1 MARQVRYGDMT
12 IAVPD
17 DASDEE
23 VSAIIETKEQEAR
36 VSAQPG
42 NQPGLLERGGRYLA
56 EWGQGIKDAA
66 TQPVGGPTGIPL
78 VDAAAGVADFAASAA
93 SDTVTAVPRLARM
106 AFTGARGGKT
116 DPTWLTREPVTPTG
130 KAIQDTA
137 GAVFKPVGDTLSAT
151 GLPPEAAAFGT
162 ELLGTAAD
170 VAGLGLAGRGIRHGT
185 RAIRPDIQDPGG
197 VPRPFGGDVERAR
210 RLDYRVTPSQVAA
223 KAQLEAPIGDF
234 GPSVPGTLRE
244 AFTGPD
250 FHVRAIIDNQKRTNA
265 FAAKELGLTELTTMG
280 LQFAKN
286 PHNAVFNEVAQSL
299 PVLRSDGELLQAAN
313 ALGAARRD
321 NPLLRTTT
329 AVEEVRDRLLN
340 MESLPTQQALDAI
353 RSYRQDASKLF
364 KQAEMGGSGI
374 GVLEAEQAAMAYRG
388 AADALEAAIERQAGQ
403 LYPDLVPRMRDART
417 ALAKIHNV
425 EDAFDGTNVNP
436 QTIAKLSERYPLS
449 GYLGEI
455 AAVARAFPDTM
466 KVATGI
472 DVPIQ
477 TQQGALNSISLAAR
491 RAVGRSQGPALLA
504 DPFQNRFGR
513 ADPTFDPRPAPQ
525 GAAGASPFAE
535 FTPPDPSVPGGADV
549 MPPGPVLGP
558 EVGRM
563 GAIGLADEFDTLPEA
578 ELRPGDLT
586 AETPPMGGSLP
597 AGLVDELT
605 GGPDLPLEPA
615 TMGELDFTPTQLDQ
629 YPDPFPEAPAATG
642 GIDLGDA
649 LQPPLT
655 DAELLDLQ
663 LQTALPPGP
672 DPRLGDV
679 RPRPQPPDEPPAPT
693 PVEPDVPPQGGS
705 GGGLVDE
712 LTSEPLPPQNP
723 DAPTRADGTVDLA
736 EQQRRLEESSPRRSL
751 KDLMAREDLEEN
763 TIAAREARAA
773 GTAGP
778 RGLAD
783 ELTLEDSA
791 PRAVDEL
798 SAADLAGQMADMRSR
813 KPRPLSKLYG
823 EKGPTP
829 EQAAEHARQ
838 MREWNRE
845 YSRLS
850 KAQKAALERD
860 NAAFNGRQQER
871 GLADELT
878 VENPAPRKGATDL
891 ADDGLKIENLPEQRA
906 GDVGIKRTKRPPAD
920 MIPRKPLPPNPVV
933 YYSGPARNP
942 SRWIVMEE
950 QGDNWILRSIDS
962 TAFKK
967 ANKDHTRPPGREMLV
982 LVAKDA
988 QEMGKRFDSDTD
1000 MTVEIVDAID
1010 RAVSEGALEID
1021 DWDNAIAAAR
1031 AALEASG
1038 GKRISRGANGGEPWF
1053 KNIRPG
1059 PTS

>member
-42 NQPGLLERGGRYLA
+42 AEPGLLERGGRYLA

-116 DPTWLTREPVTPTG
+116 DPTWLTREPTTPTG
-130 KAIQDTA
+130 RAIQDTA
-137 GAVFKPVGDTLSAT
+137 GAVFKPVGDALEAT
-151 GLPPEAAAFGT
+151 GLPPDAVAFGT
-162 ELLGTAAD
+162 ELLGTTAD

-185 RAIRPDIQDPGG
+185 RAIRPDIPDPGG
-197 VPRPFGGDVERAR
+197 VPRPFGGEVERAR

-299 PVLRSDGELLQAAN
+299 PVLRADWELGNAAM
-313 ALGAARRD
+313 ALGAARRN

-535 FTPPDPSVPGGADV
+535 FTPPDPSVPGGAEV

-679 RPRPQPPDEPPAPT
+679 RPRPQPPDEPLAGALAG
-693 PVEPDVPPQGGS
+693 PDVPPQSALPAPQKRLPPPPDDDLAAGLVPVEPQGPAPR
-705 GGGLVDE
+705 GGGDVVDLDSFRAEKQRWDKIGRALDRDTRESISADLADLQAAIQQGKLLPADLLGRLRVIRNMPDAEEASFALNRLLDEIDAANRVGPSEPQRALTDILSSEPPARDE
-712 LTSEPLPPQNP
+712 LDL
-723 DAPTRADGTVDLA
+723 ADGLTLA
-736 EQQRRLEESSPRRSL
+736 DDMPPPADIRARYRGERDIPPGAIIYESPERQGY
-751 KDLMAREDLEEN
+751 
-763 TIAAREARAA
+763 IAARPMDDGSWQIRSAFVKEGARGQ
-773 GTAGP
+773 GTGQ
-778 RGLAD
+778 RNLIGLTKQASEEGVALHSD
-783 ELTLEDSA
+783 AKLSRDQVERVYRRLRDKGVIEFDGDLD
-791 PRAVDEL
+791 AVL
-798 SAADLAGQMADMRSR
+798 
-813 KPRPLSKLYG
+813 
-823 EKGPTP
+823 
-829 EQAAEHARQ
+829 
-838 MREWNRE
+838 
-845 YSRLS
+845 
-850 KAQKAALERD
+850 KAMDDTD
-860 NAAFNGRQQER
+860 NA
-871 GLADELT
+871 T
-878 VENPAPRKGATDL
+878 NPT
-891 ADDGLKIENLPEQRA
+891 
-906 GDVGIKRTKRPPAD
+906 
-920 MIPRKPLPPNPVV
+920 
-933 YYSGPARNP
+933 
-942 SRWIVMEE
+942 
-950 QGDNWILRSIDS
+950 
-962 TAFKK
+962 
-967 ANKDHTRPPGREMLV
+967 
-982 LVAKDA
+982 
-988 QEMGKRFDSDTD
+988 
-1000 MTVEIVDAID
+1000 
-1010 RAVSEGALEID
+1010 
-1021 DWDNAIAAAR
+1021 
-1031 AALEASG
+1031 
-1038 GKRISRGANGGEPWF
+1038 GEPWL
-1053 KNIRPG
+1053 KNIRLG
-1059 PTS
+1059 PAG